1 MSGVLDLI
9 GEPWT
14 LEFMQ
19 RAFAVGIMTAMAC
32 GVIGTHVVL
41 RGMAFVG
48 DAVAHAVFPGI
59 AVAFVLQANY
69 AIGGL
74 VAGVLCAVG
83 IAVLA
88 QQRRLK
94 EDTVIGVFLVFAFG
108 LGIVVLSTQTSYTGD
123 LHAFLFGQ
131 ILGIGDGDVWLV
143 GVVGVLLVGVL
154 ALLHRELVAISLDRE
169 SSRAAGI
176 PVFWL
181 DVVLYVV
188 VTTAIVI
195 SIQAVGNI
203 LVLGL
208 LITPAATAR
217 LLTDRLVP
225 MMATAAA
232 IAALCAVGGLYLS
245 YWVDLAAGGVIVLLL
260 TAAFALAWLLAPR
273 HGLIARRLRGAR
285 SS

>member
-1 MSGVLDLI
+1 M
-9 GEPWT
+9 
-14 LEFMQ
+14 
-19 RAFAVGIMTAMAC
+19 C

-59 AVAFVLQANY
+59 AIAFVLQANY
-69 AIGGL
+69 VVGGF
-74 VAGVLCAVG
+74 VAGILCAVG

-88 QQRRLK
+88 QNRRLK

-108 LGIVVLSTQTSYTGD
+108 LGIVVLSTQANYIGD

-131 ILGIGDGDVWLV
+131 ILGISDGDVRAV
-143 GVVGVLLVGVL
+143 AAFAVVLLAIL
-154 ALLHRELVAISLDRE
+154 ALFHRELVAVALDRE
-169 SSRAAGI
+169 SSRAARI
-176 PVFWL
+176 PVFCL
-181 DVVLYVV
+181 DLVLYVV

-217 LLTDRLVP
+217 LLTDRLGP
-225 MMATAAA
+225 MMGLAAA
-232 IAALCAVGGLYLS
+232 IAALSALGGLYLS
-245 YWVDLAAGGVIVLLL
+245 YWFDLAAGGTIVLVL
-260 TAAFALAWLLAPR
+260 TTVFALAWIFAPR
-273 HGLIARRLRGAR
+273 HGLIARRSGR
-285 SS
+285 